1 MTGEDYFKKLLKK
14 AKKEGKSVPVEEVLE
29 KFSEAVKERQHM
41 ARIALCNL
49 LLKLEISD
57 LAQLTKNDFIK
68 KGVIENINATIN
80 ACNFLEDTYETLYS
94 LTEHPEKYNT
104 WKINAEEGP
113 VYLADLKD
121 EYKNNNYDYK
131 GLYV

>member
-14 AKKEGKSVPVEEVLE
+14 AKKEGKSVPAEEVLE

-41 ARIALCNL
+41 TRVALCNL

-57 LAQLTKNDFIK
+57 LAQLTKNDFVK
-68 KGVIENINATIN
+68 KGVIENIKVTID
-80 ACNFLEDTYETLYS
+80 ACKFLEDTYETLYL
-94 LTEHPEKYNT
+94 LTTHPERYNT

-121 EYKNNNYDYK
+121 EYKKNDNSF
-131 GLYV
+131 LYI